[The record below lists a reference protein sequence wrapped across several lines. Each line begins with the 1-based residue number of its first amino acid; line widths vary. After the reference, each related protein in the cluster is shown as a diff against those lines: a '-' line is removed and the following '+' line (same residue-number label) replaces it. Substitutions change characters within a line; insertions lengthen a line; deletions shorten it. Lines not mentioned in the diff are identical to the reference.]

1 VARREPDLPAIDAF
15 VTSVGGEEIRASS
28 GAAAALA
35 VALAADLA
43 AQVAR
48 ASSEWNERGGALAQA
63 DAIRDRAIELAAEV
77 GHAYQVALATLSRA
91 LAEPTATPAAG
102 TPDLGEAL
110 ERAVEPLL
118 QVGAAA
124 SDAAELAEL
133 VARCGSSLVRADA
146 VAATMLATAAA
157 EMCAHL
163 VEVNLLV
170 TGDDERARR
179 AREIVASAAA
189 SRESARTLGR

>member
-1 VARREPDLPAIDAF
+1 VARSEPDLPAIDAF
-15 VTSVGGEEIRASS
+15 VASVGGEEIRASS
-28 GAAAALA
+28 GAVAALA

-48 ASSEWNERGGALAQA
+48 ASREWGERGGALAQA
-63 DAIRDRAIELAAEV
+63 DAIRERAIGLAAEV
-77 GHAYQVALATLSRA
+77 GHAYEVALATLSRA
-91 LAEPTATPAAG
+91 LAEPIATPAAAAPG
-102 TPDLGEAL
+102 LGEAL

-133 VARCGSSLVRADA
+133 VARCGASLVRADA

-189 SRESARTLGR
+189 SRESARALGR